1 MWGNSGGSAAALPEG
16 GCGGGQSLPDEIA
29 CDIDEAEAARLN
41 KEIGAVSAEVKKI
54 SAKLNNPGFL
64 AKAPE
69 AVVTENRRR
78 LDEEQTRMVAL
89 EAALNRLS

>member
-1 MWGNSGGSAAALPEG
+1 MLDR
-16 GCGGGQSLPDEIA
+16 SLA
-29 CDIDEAEAARLN
+29 
-41 KEIGAVSAEVKKI
+41 SAETVTFQPSPSAPSRFSTGTCTSVKKI
-54 SAKLNNPGFL
+54 SAKLTNPGFL